1 MTYSELES
9 IAVLLYGSHWK
20 QQVIAEFKGKPGMI
34 NNWKHQGVPRHVP
47 GMLKVI
53 ARQRVLDA
61 EKAVR
66 VLG

>member
-1 MTYSELES
+1 MTFTELES
-9 IAVLLYGSHWK
+9 IAILLYGSHWK
-20 QQVIAEFKGKPGMI
+20 QQIITEFGGKPSMV
-34 NNWKHQGVPRHVP
+34 NNWKQQGVPNHVH

-66 VLG
+66 ILG